1 MTTATILG
9 TTVYGQASG
18 NYDGSSQDWAS
29 PAVQAAN
36 YYRGQGSVQTIG
48 FTVTGFEGTMVV
60 EATLDSDP
68 DSAGWFD
75 TYNYTAGSI
84 VPVSGYSTTSILG
97 NFTWIR
103 IRVEDFDAGTINSV
117 VITY

>member
-18 NYDGSSQDWAS
+18 NYDGSSQDWVS

-48 FTVTGFEGTMVV
+48 FTVTDFEGLITV
-60 EATLDSDP
+60 EATLDSTA
-68 DSAGWFD
+68 DSVAWFD
-75 TYNYTAGSI
+75 VFSYTAGS
-84 VPVSGYSTTSILG
+84 TSPITQYYPATVLG

-103 IRVEDFDAGTINSV
+103 LRVEDFDAGTINSV

>member
-1 MTTATILG
+1 MTTQTILG

-18 NYDGSSQDWAS
+18 NYDGSSQDWLS
-29 PAVQAAN
+29 DAVRAAN
-36 YYRGQGSVQTIG
+36 YYRGQGSVQTVA

-68 DSAGWFD
+68 DSAAWFD

-84 VPVSGYSTTSILG
+84 VPVTGYSNTSILG
-97 NFTWIR
+97 NFTWMR
-103 IRVEDFDAGTINSV
+103 VRVEDFAAGTITSV
-117 VITY
+117 TVTY